1 MLPHLNDTNNFGH
14 SFTLFHVN
22 LGEEAFLHLHICGNF
37 RQSSTS
43 VFAWCFLFLR
53 KLGTRS
59 VLYYQSALNPNTQ
72 LAPNKQLTL
81 PALPEMGP
89 NFMNLSLPPPL
100 FTSFYL
106 QCSDWEHSDNTVH

>member
-1 MLPHLNDTNNFGH
+1 MKY
-14 SFTLFHVN
+14 
-22 LGEEAFLHLHICGNF
+22 
-37 RQSSTS
+37 STYTVVGVS
-43 VFAWCFLFLR
+43 
-53 KLGTRS
+53 S

-89 NFMNLSLPPPL
+89 NFMYLSLPPSL

-106 QCSDWEHSDNTVH
+106 QCSD